1 MGDVVERLTLE
12 EVVQRAESEFYREP
26 TRAAHSLPAHIA
38 NAVRSFLMSEEVV
51 DAMCKAHCDH
61 FGGTGWWETGLLKDT
76 LPEAR
81 KAMRAALSSIAH
93 ETAASP

>member
-1 MGDVVERLTLE
+1 MGDVVERLALE
-12 EVVQRAESEFYREP
+12 AVIAESCP
-26 TRAAHSLPAHIA
+26 MLAQPDIDDIA
-38 NAVRSFLMSEEVV
+38 TAVRSFLMSEEVV